1 MQILAARSRAMQERE
16 QIDVLQLSELGAL
29 LANAVQNVIDLM
41 KQNKG
46 KELRLVSILGPARL
60 DSGLKMFEIDAFDS

>member
-41 KQNKG
+41 KENRE
-46 KELRLVSILGPARL
+46 KELRLISIPGPAQL
-60 DSGLKMFEIDAFDS
+60 HSGLKLYTN